1 MTRFWN
7 DAAAHIIDVT
17 GVLLFVVIVFALG
30 GLIGCAWHFY
40 PRWLPKASWF
50 RRQRFTKAPR
60 KRHRWRLRWRGLRW
74 PRWKRKKRV
83 KAVTRAGAP
92 VIADDGMP
100 DLSADFLRERADA
113 YAAEGRFA
121 EAVRERLRSI
131 IRELVDAGVVPLH
144 PDWTV
149 TELARAAAFA
159 RPALDAA
166 LSGAS
171 RIFSDIWYGERPAH
185 ATHDQQM
192 REHAAAVHDVVGTP
206 AGARR

>member
-121 EAVRERLRSI
+121 EAARERLRSI

-144 PDWTV
+144 PDK
-149 TELARAAAFA
+149 RPSAA
-159 RPALDAA
+159 
-166 LSGAS
+166 
-171 RIFSDIWYGERPAH
+171 
-185 ATHDQQM
+185 
-192 REHAAAVHDVVGTP
+192 
-206 AGARR
+206 